1 MMLLLQKLRPR
12 RLTASRTALILGWL
26 TCVGCSISLA
36 DPPPS
41 PQRIAITDSVPFGR
55 EPIDYFSPST
65 DDAVAR
71 LQRRIDAGKTQLQ
84 GQGPQGY
91 LKAVLAE
98 FKVPVESQLLVFS
111 KTARNPELIG
121 PKTPRAIYFN
131 DDVSVAWVPGTLELE
146 VTALEPLKGANFYT
160 LTQPKAGMASAP
172 KFARR
177 DQCLACH
184 AGRSTLEVPG
194 LLLRAFQTDATGK
207 PLVGYSTINSDTLY
221 ERRWG
226 GWFVTGSPTGLSHRG
241 NLISTLD
248 NERDRTEPGFR
259 SEVSSL
265 DGMFRVADYP
275 AASSDI
281 VAHLVFAHQMHGLN
295 LLLRVGAE
303 ARLQRRSDAEDRL
316 LRYFVF
322 ADEPELSV
330 PPSFADQARAASPYL
345 KWFEQQGPRDSAGR
359 SLRQFD
365 LSGRLFR
372 YRLSWLVGHPLLEQL
387 PADCRTRLLDRLWH
401 GLTDATPEPAFDHLE
416 PAERRDIREIVAA
429 TIPALPDVWK

>member
-1 MMLLLQKLRPR
+1 MSLAFWKT
-12 RLTASRTALILGWL
+12 RLGSVTVRDAVRLLGWL
-26 TCVGCSISLA
+26 ASVGYCSIVLA
-36 DPPPS
+36 DPPQPIS
-41 PQRIAITDSVPFGR
+41 ITDAVPFGR
-55 EPIDYFSPST
+55 EPIDYFSPTT

-71 LQRRIDAGKTQLQ
+71 LQRRLDGGTTQLQ
-84 GQGPQGY
+84 GHGSQGY

-98 FKVPVESQLLVFS
+98 LKVPVESQLLVFS

-160 LTQPKAGMASAP
+160 LTQPSVGMATAP

-207 PLVGYSTINSDTLY
+207 PLVGYSTMNSDTLY

-226 GWFVTGSPTGLSHRG
+226 GWFVTGSPTGLNHRG
-241 NLISTLD
+241 NLVSTLD

-259 SEVSSL
+259 SEVGSL

-275 AASSDI
+275 TSSSDV

-322 ADEPELSV
+322 ADEPELPV
-330 PPSFADQARAASPYL
+330 PATFADEARRSSPFL

-365 LSGRLFR
+365 LSRRVFR
-372 YRLSWLVGHPLLEQL
+372 HRLSWLVGHASFEGL
-387 PADCRTRLLDRLWH
+387 PADCRSRLLDRLWH
-401 GLTDATPEPAFDHLE
+401 GLTDEKPEPAFVHLKL
-416 PAERRDIREIVAA
+416 AERQAIREIVAA
-429 TIPALPDVWK
+429 TIPALLAEWR